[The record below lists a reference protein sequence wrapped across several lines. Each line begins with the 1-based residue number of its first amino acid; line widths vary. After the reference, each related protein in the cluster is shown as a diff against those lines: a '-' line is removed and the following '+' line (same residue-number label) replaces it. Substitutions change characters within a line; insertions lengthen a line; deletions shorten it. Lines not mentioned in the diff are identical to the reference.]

1 MPWVN
6 KEMCT
11 GCELCIEV
19 CPVEAIE
26 VSDGE
31 GFINDDLCVRCGK
44 CHDICPEE
52 AVRHDGER
60 IPEEIAANLDR
71 TRGFLKHCATPEER
85 DALLERMK
93 RFFNKERK
101 VASQTLAE
109 LNSLEG
115 YPAEWLLRKAAA
127 LRRQM
132 NGKAK

>member
-11 GCELCIEV
+11 GCELCVEI

-31 GFINDDLCVRCGK
+31 GVINDDLCVRCGK

-71 TRGFLKHCATPEER
+71 TREFLKYCETPEEG
-85 DALLERMK
+85 DALIERMN

-101 VASQTLAE
+101 VAVQTLSE
-109 LNSLEG
+109 LEDLGGN
-115 YPAEWLLRKAAA
+115 PV
-127 LRRQM
+127 
-132 NGKAK
+132 